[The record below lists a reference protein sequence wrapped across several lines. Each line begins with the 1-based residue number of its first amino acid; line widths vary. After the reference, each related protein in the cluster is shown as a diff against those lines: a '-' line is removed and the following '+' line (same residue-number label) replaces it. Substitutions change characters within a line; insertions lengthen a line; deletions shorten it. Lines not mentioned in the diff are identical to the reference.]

1 VSRISDVTTQETGL
15 SPIAVMAFNRPA
27 LLKPVLE
34 SLRAQQGAAI
44 EARAIH
50 LFQDGAVN
58 KYSRMRYAEDA
69 DIAGSIAVFQSV
81 FPNGIV
87 HASPQNI
94 GVCENFLRAEEFLFT
109 EQNAECAYFFEDD
122 MVLSPAYLAMMDR
135 LQWYSRGARMVA
147 YFAAYG
153 DYYASPEE
161 IAARRD
167 QCITLDHHWGFGLF
181 RHHWSRIR
189 NQLEDYYAIV
199 LGTDYSRRDHHAIY
213 DMYRKLGACP
223 RGSSQDAAKAFF
235 AAQLGL
241 WRVRT
246 VQPFARYT
254 GKEGAHMSAEQ
265 FDALGFDRTIIATEP
280 LERLSFPS
288 EDDMREA
295 VAAQQQLFVHIL
307 KNEIETLAAG
317 LGRKLNPMRPA
328 TAADI
333 TAMYQLLLHRQPEN
347 AAIIA
352 GYTNRPVFEVVRALL
367 RSGEYEK
374 LTAKIEP

>member
-1 VSRISDVTTQETGL
+1 
-15 SPIAVMAFNRPA
+15 MAFNRPA

-34 SLRAQQGAAI
+34 SLRAQQGAEI
-44 EARAIH
+44 EKRQIH

-69 DIAGSIAVFQSV
+69 DIAASIAVFQSI
-81 FPNGIV
+81 FPSGII

-109 EQNAECAYFFEDD
+109 ELGAECAYFFEDD

-189 NQLEDYYAIV
+189 NQLADYYAIV

-213 DMYRKLGACP
+213 DMYRNLGACP

-235 AAQLGL
+235 SAQLGL
-241 WRVRT
+241 WRCRT
-246 VQPFARYT
+246 VLPFARYT
-254 GKEGAHMSAEQ
+254 GKEGAHMSTEQ
-265 FDALGFDRTIIATEP
+265 FNALGFDRTIVATEP
-280 LERLSFPS
+280 LLRLNFPS
-288 EDDMREA
+288 EDEMRDA
-295 VAAQQQLFVHIL
+295 VAQQQQLFVDIL
-307 KNEIETLAAG
+307 NNEIDTLTTG
-317 LGRKLNPMRPA
+317 LDRMLNPSRIA
-328 TAADI
+328 T
-333 TAMYQLLLHRQPEN
+333 TEELEGLYNLLLHRMPEP
-347 AAIIA
+347 AAYA
-352 GYTNRPVFEVVRALL
+352 DNVGRNTVFDISQDITSSPEYSLL
-367 RSGEYEK
+367 LSRMK
-374 LTAKIEP
+374 P

>member
-1 VSRISDVTTQETGL
+1 
-15 SPIAVMAFNRPA
+15 MAFNRPV

-34 SLRAQQGAAI
+34 SLRAQQGASI
-44 EARAIH
+44 EKRQIH

-69 DIAGSIAVFQSV
+69 DIAASIAVFQSI
-81 FPNGIV
+81 FPSGII

-109 EQNAECAYFFEDD
+109 ELGAECAYFFEDD

-189 NQLEDYYAIV
+189 NQLADYYAIV

-213 DMYRKLGACP
+213 DMYRNLGACP

-235 AAQLGL
+235 SAQLGL
-241 WRVRT
+241 WRART
-246 VQPFARYT
+246 VLPFARYT

-265 FDALGFDRTIIATEP
+265 FNALGFDRTIVATEP
-280 LERLSFPS
+280 LLRLNFPS
-288 EDDMREA
+288 EDEMREA
-295 VAAQQQLFVHIL
+295 VAQQQQLFVQIL
-307 KNEIETLAAG
+307 QNEFETLTAG
-317 LGRKLNPMRPA
+317 LGRKLNPMRKA
-328 TAADI
+328 TEDDVI
-333 TAMYQLLLHRQPEN
+333 AMYQLLLHRQPEN
-347 AAIIA
+347 AGVIA
-352 GYTNRPVFEVVRALL
+352 GYQGRNVFQMVQILM
-367 RSGEYEK
+367 RSNEYEK

>member
-1 VSRISDVTTQETGL
+1 
-15 SPIAVMAFNRPA
+15 MAFNRPA

-34 SLRAQQGAAI
+34 SLRAQQGAEI
-44 EARAIH
+44 EKRQIH

-69 DIAGSIAVFQSV
+69 DIAASIAVFQEI
-81 FPNGIV
+81 FPSGII
-87 HASPQNI
+87 HASQQNI
-94 GVCENFLRAEEFLFT
+94 GVCENFLRAEELLFT
-109 EQNAECAYFFEDD
+109 ELNAECAYFFEDD

-189 NQLEDYYAIV
+189 NQLADYYAIV

-213 DMYRKLGACP
+213 DMYRNLGACP

-235 AAQLGL
+235 SAQLGL
-241 WRVRT
+241 WRCRT
-246 VQPFARYT
+246 VLPFARYT

-265 FDALGFDRTIIATEP
+265 FNALGFDRTIVATEP
-280 LERLSFPS
+280 LLRLNFPS
-288 EDDMREA
+288 EDEMREA
-295 VAAQQQLFVHIL
+295 VAQQQQLFVDIL
-307 KNEIETLAAG
+307 HNEINTLTTG
-317 LGRKLNPMRPA
+317 LERMLNPSRIA
-328 TAADI
+328 TTADLEGL
-333 TAMYQLLLHRQPEN
+333 YSLLLHRMPEPD
-347 AAIIA
+347 A
-352 GYTNRPVFEVVRALL
+352 YTNRAGKYSVFDISQAIVRSPEYSLL
-367 RSGEYEK
+367 LSRMK
-374 LTAKIEP
+374 P